1 MAVEKQRLHDE
12 ADERDRQ
19 AAIPV
24 GYRYMTSE
32 EKECSSLDLQG
43 SRREVLDE
51 LKRMPLNVTTLSQR
65 RRKIELEVKLS
76 EIERTL
82 EKLAHRNVLI
92 SISA

>member
-1 MAVEKQRLHDE
+1 
-12 ADERDRQ
+12 
-19 AAIPV
+19 
-24 GYRYMTSE
+24 
-32 EKECSSLDLQG
+32 
-43 SRREVLDE
+43 VLDE